1 MRIHNPAGPFNQ
13 YWYPV
18 LDLEWGELAWTIVI
32 GNDCSVMQVWELSP
46 ENEELFVAK
55 NIHRRGYRQEEAENI
70 QAPQAIR

>member
-1 MRIHNPAGPFNQ
+1 MA
-13 YWYPV
+13 
-18 LDLEWGELAWTIVI
+18 LVI

-70 QAPQAIR
+70 QAPPAIR